1 MKEKIDL
8 NDEKI
13 KSRLSL
19 ILKNNC
25 KNQEIDSEQLAGE
38 VLKFF
43 REDGILLIKQS
54 FVKKC
59 TDCPPHINTSSSEAR
74 KNLFPSATN
83 ATEDFLN
90 K

>member
-1 MKEKIDL
+1 MKEKIDWD
-8 NDEKI
+8 DERL

-25 KNQEIDSEQLAGE
+25 KNQEIDTEQLAGE

-43 REDGILLIKQS
+43 REDGISLIKQS

-59 TDCPPHINTSSSEAR
+59 NDC
-74 KNLFPSATN
+74 K
-83 ATEDFLN
+83 
-90 K
+90 